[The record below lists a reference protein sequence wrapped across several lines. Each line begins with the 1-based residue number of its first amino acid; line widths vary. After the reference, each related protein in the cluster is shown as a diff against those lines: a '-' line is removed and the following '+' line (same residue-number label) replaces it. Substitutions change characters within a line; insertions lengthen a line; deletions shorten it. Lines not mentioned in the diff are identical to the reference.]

1 MRKNYSNSPLQKTEK
16 NEREIEKYRKLRS
29 RDGENYNKIQENDDD
44 NKNKNCEEN
53 YEKLH
58 RNEDSYGSNNFH
70 TTSISLPIFLVS
82 VSFCSF
88 LSFLY
93 GRNQFSK

>member
-1 MRKNYSNSPLQKTEK
+1 MKIDSYHTKKIKNYKKKQK
-16 NEREIEKYRKLRS
+16 
-29 RDGENYNKIQENDDD
+29 QENDDD
-44 NKNKNCEEN
+44 NKNKYCEEN
-53 YEKLH
+53 DEKLH
-58 RNEDSYGSNNFH
+58 KNEDFNGCNNFD
-70 TTSISLPIFLVS
+70 TVSVSLPIFLVS